1 MHLQIEAA
9 APDGLNR
16 QAGDAGISMV
26 GGTAND
32 YHLAPNKS
40 THQENYAT
48 AKLVARFR
56 LRIETARLVCH
67 LSGIG
72 GPQ

>member
-16 QAGDAGISMV
+16 QAGDAGISVV

-32 YHLAPNKS
+32 YHFAPNKS
-40 THQENYAT
+40 THTEAYAT
-48 AKLVARFR
+48 AKLLTRFSM
-56 LRIETARLVCH
+56 RIETARLICR
-67 LSGIG
+67 LSGLG
-72 GPQ
+72 GCS

>member
-1 MHLQIEAA
+1 MHLQIEVA

-16 QAGDAGISMV
+16 QAGDAGNSMV

-32 YHLAPNKS
+32 YHLAANMS
-40 THQENYAT
+40 TRAEAYAT
-48 AKLVARFR
+48 AKLLTRFR

-72 GPQ
+72 GQP